1 MAVNVEHLVKAGK
14 LVITVD
20 ISKAACERSAPSMSG
35 KTKLVGSTKGSVKI
49 EGGPPG
55 WDLSYSINVM
65 GKNGDG
71 GL

>member
-1 MAVNVEHLVKAGK
+1 MAVNVVHAVKAGK

-20 ISKAACERSAPSMSG
+20 ISKTSCDQAEPSMSG
-35 KTKLVGSTKGSVKI
+35 KTNLVGSTKGSVKI

-65 GKNGDG
+65 GKQRG